1 MRKWNDSFSEQ
12 SKTPDLLIG
21 FSSSNWVEKRD
32 VLSNSSCL
40 LRYCNDLPTC
50 TLYYVVL
57 LLCILQIVS
66 KELLLLRIIS
76 MTLTSSFLT
85 VLA

>member
-1 MRKWNDSFSEQ
+1 MERWNDFFSEQ

-32 VLSNSSCL
+32 VLSNSSWL
-40 LRYCNDLPTC
+40 FPYCNDLPTC
-50 TLYYVVL
+50 TLYYIV

-76 MTLTSSFLT
+76 MTLTSSFLK

>member
-1 MRKWNDSFSEQ
+1 MGKWNDSSSEQ

-50 TLYYVVL
+50 TLYYIV

-76 MTLTSSFLT
+76 MTLTSSFLK